1 MMVWY
6 TNKADCAFIILHPP
20 PTIPTSKD
28 TAAPKTLN
36 LVPYLHKSIPTS
48 IPSPVI
54 PVAHSPIQFS
64 AQCQLLRETFPPFPT

>member
-1 MMVWY
+1 MVWH
-6 TNKADCAFIILHPP
+6 TNKADCDFIILHPTFP
-20 PTIPTSKD
+20 VPTSED
-28 TAAPKTLN
+28 TAAPETLN

-54 PVAHSPIQFS
+54 PVAHSPIQLS